1 MTELNLGPA
10 PESSPLKSILIAA
23 AVLIA
28 VAAAV
33 FYLNPRK
40 TAELTITK
48 TALYA
53 MQTSANAKPSVGGIV
68 GQPVATDNDFYVVVT
83 LRIENKLRLP
93 IFINGIN
100 AAYTPPDGTPI
111 AVQAMRATDVP
122 RVEEIFPAIKSL
134 MTNPLTF
141 DNGIDPKSATEGTV
155 LLQFPGVTEAAWKS
169 RKTATLTV
177 DLAHQDAQTITIPQ

>member
-1 MTELNLGPA
+1 MTDLNLGPA

-40 TAELTITK
+40 TADLTITK
-48 TALYA
+48 TTLYA
-53 MQTSANAKPSVGGIV
+53 TQTSSDAKSGVGGIV
-68 GQPVATDNDFYVVVT
+68 GQAGETNNDFYIVVT
-83 LRIENKLRLP
+83 LRIANKLRLP

-100 AAYTPPDGTPI
+100 ATYTPPDGAPI
-111 AVQAMRATDVP
+111 AVQSMRATDIP
-122 RVEEIFPAIKSL
+122 RVEEIFPAIKPL

-169 RKTATLTV
+169 RKSATLTV
-177 DLAHQDAQTITIPQ
+177 DLAHQDPQTITIPQ